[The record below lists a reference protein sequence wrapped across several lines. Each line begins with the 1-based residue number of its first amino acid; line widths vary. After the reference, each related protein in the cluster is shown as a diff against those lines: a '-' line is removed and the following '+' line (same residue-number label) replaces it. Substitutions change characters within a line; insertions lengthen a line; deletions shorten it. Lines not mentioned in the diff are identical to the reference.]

1 MLITEAQ
8 RQVRSIYE
16 GGFFGQ
22 LISSILWLAAA
33 ALGTWL
39 SARAA
44 ILTLVVGG
52 FFIFPAV
59 ITLLRLLGRPP
70 SLPEHNPLR
79 HLAIQVAFVLPLSMP
94 LVAPVA
100 AFKLHWFFP
109 AMMVLLGAHYLPFT
123 FLYGMRSFIPLSA
136 LLVSAGLAI
145 ALWFPTSFSLGGWTA
160 GFLLLVFAFVGRGEA
175 SRTSAE
181 PNAAPNGG
189 PSASSGRSRVPEGPP
204 SVS

>member
-8 RQVRSIYE
+8 REVRSVYE

-39 SARAA
+39 STRAA

-59 ITLLRLLGRPP
+59 MTLLRLLGRPA
-70 SLPEHNPLR
+70 SLPARNPLR
-79 HLAIQVAFVLPLSMP
+79 YLAMQVAFVLPLSMP

-100 AFKLHWFFP
+100 TLRLHWFFP

-123 FLYGMRSFIPLSA
+123 FLYGMRSFIALSA
-136 LLVSAGLAI
+136 LLVAAGLAI
-145 ALWFPTSFSLGGWTA
+145 ALWFPTTFSLGGWTA
-160 GFLLLVFAFVGRGEA
+160 GLLLLVFAFVGRAEA
-175 SRTSAE
+175 A
-181 PNAAPNGG
+181 
-189 PSASSGRSRVPEGPP
+189 RV
-204 SVS
+204 S